1 MNFINILEKYRSV
14 SFSERDKGNRFEH
27 LIMAYL
33 KTEPKYKSIIEEVWL
48 WTDFPFRKD
57 FGSGKDVGIDLVA
70 RTYDGGYWAI
80 QCKCYDQDTQI
91 TKAHVDTFLAT
102 SGKLFQ
108 GEDHQLI
115 GFSHRLW
122 IDTTNK
128 EWSSEA
134 NYLLKG
140 QAIPVSRINFYDL
153 CNAPVD
159 WDRLEKGIHGEDVV
173 LKERAL
179 RPHQQK
185 ALDAFH
191 EHFQH
196 ADRGRL
202 IMACGTGKTF
212 TSLRIAENE
221 TNGKGLVLFLVPSI
235 ALLGQT
241 LDEWTRFAQSPINP
255 ICICSDPKAS
265 QKKKDTD
272 DGGFSIEDLA
282 LPASTDVNK
291 IVAQLQHARSNPKGG
306 MTVVFSTYQ
315 SIEQIAAAQD
325 LLNTAT
331 PDSCVFDLII
341 CDEAHR
347 TTGVA
352 LKNKSSGDYDE
363 SSFIRVHNN
372 QFIKAR
378 KRIYMTATPRL
389 YKDEIKKKVER
400 ASDAYLCSMDDP
412 AIYGDEVY
420 RIGFGEAV
428 ANDLL
433 SDYKVLVLTVMESEV
448 PSQFQEAIAESNGEI
463 TADDISKLIGCIN
476 ALSKRLVHE
485 ADLIKGTDPA
495 PMKTAVAFCQKISA
509 SKHIKNIFNIQKDTY
524 YESLPQETRNSI
536 VKVEADHIDGTM
548 GATERQSK
556 LNWLKSVPQKGNNC
570 RILTNVRC
578 LSEGVDVP
586 SLDAVMFLS
595 SRNSQVDVVQSV
607 GRVMRKAEGKKYG
620 YIIIPV
626 IIPETMSPEDA
637 LEKSDSYAVVWTVLN
652 ALRAHDDRFN
662 AEINKLDLNKRQSE
676 RIIID
681 IVGGGYDGESG
692 NGTSLSDTI
701 PKGVQQELGLKFE
714 TLQGLIFA
722 RLVKKVGT
730 RGYWEV
736 WAKDVALVAEKHIHR
751 IKDLISNHAEY
762 KTAFTEFLSGLH
774 KNINPSVGEDEAI
787 EMLAQHIIT
796 KPVFEALFENYSFVR
811 NNPVSKAMQS
821 MIDLLDEDIPAKE
834 AEAMAQIYRSI
845 ADRCSNID
853 NSEGRQRV
861 IVELYDKFF
870 RSAFPKTV
878 ERLGIVYTPVQIVDF
893 ILQSVA
899 DVLEK
904 EFGRNIS
911 DENVHILDP
920 FTGTGTFIARLLQS
934 NLISPKDL
942 ERKYLHELHANEI
955 VLLAYYI
962 ASINIENVYHDI
974 SKEVQDYKAFDGIC
988 LTDTFQ
994 LGESDDSDKLFSE
1007 MFVQN
1012 SERVI
1017 AQKKTPIRV
1026 IIGNP
1031 PYSVGQKSANDN
1043 AQNQSYP
1050 YLERRIADT
1059 YAKYSTATNKN
1070 SLYDSYIKA
1079 FRWASDRLDP
1089 ENGGIIAFVS
1099 NGAWIDDNSKSGF
1112 RKCIEEEFS
1121 VIYVFN
1127 LRGNQR
1133 TSGELSRREGG
1144 KIFGSGSRT
1153 PISITILVKKP
1164 RVEGKAKIYYH
1175 DIGDYLTREEKLEI
1189 IKKFGSILNPEMELS
1204 SITPN
1209 EAYDWVNM
1217 RNEVFKTFIP
1227 IEANQKYNCDSKSI
1241 FVIHSRGFETSRDAW
1256 VYNSS
1261 RKDLIRNVARAIEFY
1276 NNQVNKSLLATQQN
1290 IDIED
1295 FISYDP
1301 EKISWSSSLISH
1313 LKKRQYL
1320 DFVKDE
1326 ITVGMYRPFFKQH
1339 LYKKS
1344 DMIHR
1349 PGHFANFFPTPQS
1362 KNLVICTSGIGSN
1375 DFSVLITNCI
1385 PDLNI
1390 LEAGTQ
1396 CFPIYIYEKREKKQ
1410 LSLFDNSNDEYI
1422 LKDAISDFITQETKK
1437 LYHCDVTKEDIFYYV
1452 YGLLH
1457 SKEYRKTFSAD
1468 LKKSLARL
1476 PLVSSL
1482 DDFMSFSNAGRMLAK
1497 LHLEYEQ
1504 AEFSPQV
1511 SVSGVEH
1518 DNLNVTKMR
1527 FLQNKDRSTIIY
1539 NDYIRINNIPLE
1551 AYDYIINR
1559 KSAIEWIMER
1569 YQITENS
1576 TSHIKNNPN
1585 LWSDDPMYILNLLQR
1600 IIFVSIESLRII
1612 RSLPEVSFD

>member
-1 MNFINILEKYRSV
+1 MTIYI
-14 SFSERDKGNRFEH
+14 
-27 LIMAYL
+27 
-33 KTEPKYKSIIEEVWL
+33 
-48 WTDFPFRKD
+48 
-57 FGSGKDVGIDLVA
+57 
-70 RTYDGGYWAI
+70 
-80 QCKCYDQDTQI
+80 
-91 TKAHVDTFLAT
+91 
-102 SGKLFQ
+102 
-108 GEDHQLI
+108 
-115 GFSHRLW
+115 
-122 IDTTNK
+122 
-128 EWSSEA
+128 
-134 NYLLKG
+134 
-140 QAIPVSRINFYDL
+140 
-153 CNAPVD
+153 
-159 WDRLEKGIHGEDVV
+159 
-173 LKERAL
+173 
-179 RPHQQK
+179 
-185 ALDAFH
+185 
-191 EHFQH
+191 
-196 ADRGRL
+196 
-202 IMACGTGKTF
+202 
-212 TSLRIAENE
+212 
-221 TNGKGLVLFLVPSI
+221 
-235 ALLGQT
+235 
-241 LDEWTRFAQSPINP
+241 
-255 ICICSDPKAS
+255 
-265 QKKKDTD
+265 
-272 DGGFSIEDLA
+272 
-282 LPASTDVNK
+282 VN
-291 IVAQLQHARSNPKGG
+291 
-306 MTVVFSTYQ
+306 
-315 SIEQIAAAQD
+315 
-325 LLNTAT
+325 
-331 PDSCVFDLII
+331 
-341 CDEAHR
+341 
-347 TTGVA
+347 
-352 LKNKSSGDYDE
+352 
-363 SSFIRVHNN
+363 
-372 QFIKAR
+372 
-378 KRIYMTATPRL
+378 
-389 YKDEIKKKVER
+389 
-400 ASDAYLCSMDDP
+400 
-412 AIYGDEVY
+412 
-420 RIGFGEAV
+420 
-428 ANDLL
+428 
-433 SDYKVLVLTVMESEV
+433 
-448 PSQFQEAIAESNGEI
+448 
-463 TADDISKLIGCIN
+463 
-476 ALSKRLVHE
+476 
-485 ADLIKGTDPA
+485 
-495 PMKTAVAFCQKISA
+495 
-509 SKHIKNIFNIQKDTY
+509 
-524 YESLPQETRNSI
+524 
-536 VKVEADHIDGTM
+536 
-548 GATERQSK
+548 
-556 LNWLKSVPQKGNNC
+556 
-570 RILTNVRC
+570 
-578 LSEGVDVP
+578 
-586 SLDAVMFLS
+586 
-595 SRNSQVDVVQSV
+595 
-607 GRVMRKAEGKKYG
+607 
-620 YIIIPV
+620 
-626 IIPETMSPEDA
+626 
-637 LEKSDSYAVVWTVLN
+637 
-652 ALRAHDDRFN
+652 
-662 AEINKLDLNKRQSE
+662 
-676 RIIID
+676 
-681 IVGGGYDGESG
+681 
-692 NGTSLSDTI
+692 
-701 PKGVQQELGLKFE
+701 
-714 TLQGLIFA
+714 
-722 RLVKKVGT
+722 
-730 RGYWEV
+730 
-736 WAKDVALVAEKHIHR
+736 
-751 IKDLISNHAEY
+751 
-762 KTAFTEFLSGLH
+762 
-774 KNINPSVGEDEAI
+774 
-787 EMLAQHIIT
+787 
-796 KPVFEALFENYSFVR
+796 
-811 NNPVSKAMQS
+811 
-821 MIDLLDEDIPAKE
+821 
-834 AEAMAQIYRSI
+834 
-845 ADRCSNID
+845 
-853 NSEGRQRV
+853 
-861 IVELYDKFF
+861 
-870 RSAFPKTV
+870 
-878 ERLGIVYTPVQIVDF
+878 
-893 ILQSVA
+893 
-899 DVLEK
+899 
-904 EFGRNIS
+904 
-911 DENVHILDP
+911 
-920 FTGTGTFIARLLQS
+920 
-934 NLISPKDL
+934 
-942 ERKYLHELHANEI
+942 
-955 VLLAYYI
+955 
-962 ASINIENVYHDI
+962 
-974 SKEVQDYKAFDGIC
+974 
-988 LTDTFQ
+988 
-994 LGESDDSDKLFSE
+994 
-1007 MFVQN
+1007 
-1012 SERVI
+1012 
-1017 AQKKTPIRV
+1017 
-1026 IIGNP
+1026 
-1031 PYSVGQKSANDN
+1031 
-1043 AQNQSYP
+1043 
-1050 YLERRIADT
+1050 
-1059 YAKYSTATNKN
+1059 
-1070 SLYDSYIKA
+1070 
-1079 FRWASDRLDP
+1079 
-1089 ENGGIIAFVS
+1089 
-1099 NGAWIDDNSKSGF
+1099 
-1112 RKCIEEEFS
+1112 
-1121 VIYVFN
+1121 VFN

>member
-1 MNFINILEKYRSV
+1 
-14 SFSERDKGNRFEH
+14 
-27 LIMAYL
+27 
-33 KTEPKYKSIIEEVWL
+33 
-48 WTDFPFRKD
+48 
-57 FGSGKDVGIDLVA
+57 
-70 RTYDGGYWAI
+70 
-80 QCKCYDQDTQI
+80 
-91 TKAHVDTFLAT
+91 
-102 SGKLFQ
+102 
-108 GEDHQLI
+108 
-115 GFSHRLW
+115 
-122 IDTTNK
+122 
-128 EWSSEA
+128 
-134 NYLLKG
+134 
-140 QAIPVSRINFYDL
+140 
-153 CNAPVD
+153 
-159 WDRLEKGIHGEDVV
+159 
-173 LKERAL
+173 
-179 RPHQQK
+179 
-185 ALDAFH
+185 
-191 EHFQH
+191 
-196 ADRGRL
+196 
-202 IMACGTGKTF
+202 MACGTGKTF

-1209 EAYDWVNM
+1209 EAYDWVNK
-1217 RNEVFKTFIP
+1217 RNGLFESFIP
-1227 IEANQKYNCDSKSI
+1227 LGDKDNKSENAY
-1241 FVIHSRGFETSRDAW
+1241 FVPRYSRGCASARDSW
-1256 VYNSS
+1256 VYNFSKIQLELNISS
-1261 RKDLIRNVARAIEFY
+1261 MIDFY
-1276 NNQVNKSLLATQQN
+1276 NRSVYMLRSQNKADVTDINNDLTLLDQT
-1290 IDIED
+1290 
-1295 FISYDP
+1295 
-1301 EKISWSSSLISH
+1301 KISWSRG
-1313 LKKRQYL
+1313 LKKDYEQRREHIYNRECL
-1320 DFVKDE
+1320 R
-1326 ITVGMYRPFFKQH
+1326 IAMYRPFIKEHYYFDKNFN
-1339 LYKKS
+1339 
-1344 DMIHR
+1344 DMVYQM
-1349 PGHFANFFPTPQS
+1349 PKLFPTPQS